1 MIIFPKLNN
10 SLFIQ
15 INKIKNQPKQCK
27 RKNNYLLKNS
37 IKHFKNTILFSK
49 MSNLDK

>member
-15 INKIKNQPKQCK
+15 INKIKNQPKKCK
-27 RKNNYLLKNS
+27 KKNNYLLKKSIKLSKNS
-37 IKHFKNTILFSK
+37 IQS
-49 MSNLDK
+49 